1 MALVKNNKPKLWYNQ
16 KKEDFRFKIWC
27 NCPTSPNWSVLH
39 SDKWSRTKL
48 CLNPSFLKKCISQ
61 PNQTEAFYINI
72 KFTKNWSKLLCEL
85 SKFLLAEEP
94 PLWKIAARHFWLADH
109 WLCSLDLIILDEREW
124 FQTGFGGKLYFV
136 VPVISRRNCTARIIT
151 NPIQVWSVQPQQKR
165 KTLSYFRWQDA
176 SLIEQHCY
184 MDAEKICLD
193 QEGAE
198 KKLRWWIGI
207 F

>member
-1 MALVKNNKPKLWYNQ
+1 MCSTTFLMGWAWNMMNWF
-16 KKEDFRFKIWC
+16 FRGG
-27 NCPTSPNWSVLH
+27 
-39 SDKWSRTKL
+39 
-48 CLNPSFLKKCISQ
+48 
-61 PNQTEAFYINI
+61 
-72 KFTKNWSKLLCEL
+72 LLAVQIPREGV
-85 SKFLLAEEP
+85 LLAEEP

-136 VPVISRRNCTARIIT
+136 VPVISRRNCTARMIT

-184 MDAEKICLD
+184 MDAEKVCLD

-198 KKLRWWIGI
+198 MKLRWWIGI